1 MTLYAMHI
9 FSDTV
14 RNFNGF
20 SSECPLLLLK
30 LNPNKARRGHIC
42 PPVQKWQN
50 IAYLG
55 GKSPHVNIS
64 KTKYVHDGHFD
75 TL

>member
-30 LNPNKARRGHIC
+30 LNTDFPIYILK
-42 PPVQKWQN
+42 
-50 IAYLG
+50 
-55 GKSPHVNIS
+55 
-64 KTKYVHDGHFD
+64 
-75 TL
+75 